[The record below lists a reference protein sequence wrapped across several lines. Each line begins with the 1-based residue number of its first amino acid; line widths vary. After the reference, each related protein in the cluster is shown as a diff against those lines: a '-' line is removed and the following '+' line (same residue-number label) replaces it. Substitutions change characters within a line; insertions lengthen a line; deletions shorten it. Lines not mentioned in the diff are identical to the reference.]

1 MKEQIKKDLK
11 VFNAITGGI
20 QRVFD
25 KAGVEYDVLIA
36 VKTDKPL
43 CMVGISDE
51 MDRRTFARA
60 IRDLVYTKYG
70 EDVEQFVDDFA
81 EVLELKGSMIK
92 M

>member
-1 MKEQIKKDLK
+1 MKEQIKKDIQI
-11 VFNAITGGI
+11 FNAITKGI

-25 KAGVEYDVLIA
+25 KAGVEYDVLVA

-51 MDRRTFARA
+51 IDRKTFARA
-60 IRDLVYTKYG
+60 IRDLVYAKYG
-70 EDVEQFVDDFA
+70 GDVEQFVDDFA
-81 EVLELKGSMIK
+81 DVLELKGSMIK

>member
-11 VFNAITGGI
+11 IFNAITGGI

-25 KAGVEYDVLIA
+25 KAGVKYDVLIA

-51 MDRRTFARA
+51 IDRRTFARA
-60 IRDLVYTKYG
+60 IRDLVYAKYDG
-70 EDVEQFVDDFA
+70 DVEQFVDDFA

>member
-11 VFNAITGGI
+11 IFNAITDGI

-43 CMVGISDE
+43 CLVGISDE
-51 MDRRTFARA
+51 IDRKTFARA
-60 IRDLVYTKYG
+60 IRDLVYSKYDG
-70 EDVEQFVDDFA
+70 DVEQFVDDFA
-81 EVLELKGSMIK
+81 DVLELKGSMIK

>member
-11 VFNAITGGI
+11 IFNAITGGV

-43 CMVGISDE
+43 CMVGISDDI
-51 MDRRTFARA
+51 DRKTFARA
-60 IRDLVYTKYG
+60 IRDLVYAKYDG
-70 EDVEQFVDDFA
+70 DVEQFVDDFA

>member
-1 MKEQIKKDLK
+1 MKKQSKEDLK
-11 VFNAITGGI
+11 MFNAITGGI

-36 VKTDKPL
+36 VKTDMPL

-51 MDRRTFARA
+51 MDSKTFARA
-60 IRDLVYTKYG
+60 IRDLVYAKYG

-81 EVLELKGSMIK
+81 DVLELKGSIIK

>member
-1 MKEQIKKDLK
+1 MKEQIKKDIQI
-11 VFNAITGGI
+11 FDAITKGI

-25 KAGVEYDVLIA
+25 KAGVEYDVLVA

-51 MDRRTFARA
+51 MDRKTFARA
-60 IRDLVYTKYG
+60 IRDLVYAKYDG
-70 EDVEQFVDDFA
+70 DVEQFVDDFA
-81 EVLELKGSMIK
+81 DVLELKGSMIK

>member
-1 MKEQIKKDLK
+1 MKQQIKKDLK
-11 VFNAITGGI
+11 IFNAITGGI

-25 KAGVEYDVLIA
+25 KAEVEYDVLIA

-51 MDRRTFARA
+51 MGRKTFARA
-60 IRDLVYTKYG
+60 IRDLVYAKYG

-81 EVLELKGSMIK
+81 DVLELKGSMIK